1 MVHHCS
7 MEIARLPAM
16 KYLFGPVN
24 SRRLGKSLGID
35 LLPFKTCSLDCIY
48 CECGWTTTRTL
59 ERREWVPTD
68 AVQAELDS
76 VLASHP
82 DIDYVTF
89 SGSGEPTLH
98 SGIGRVIT
106 HLKTHY
112 PQHKVAVLTNAT
124 LLGDKAVQAELHAAD
139 LVVPS
144 LDAATRK
151 AFARVC
157 RPVRGVHVEKLIDG
171 IAEFRQSYPGLMLL
185 EVFIAPGINDSEA
198 DLAALKAAAERI
210 APDAI
215 QLNSLDRPAP
225 EPGLVSVA
233 SSEQIE
239 AIRAY
244 LHPLQVQIVRKRAAD
259 EPAPWDSTAIFRE
272 ILAVI
277 DKGISEITRLAV
289 ATGIREGDLAKTLQR
304 MAAQQLVIIDGS
316 TGAVQRRY

>member
-1 MVHHCS
+1 MAD
-7 MEIARLPAM
+7 METARLPAM

-24 SRRLGKSLGID
+24 SRRLGRSLGID

-48 CECGWTTTRTL
+48 CECGWSTTRTL

-68 AVQAELDS
+68 AVLDELDR
-76 VLASHP
+76 VLATRP
-82 DIDYVTF
+82 EIDYVTF

-98 SGIGRVIT
+98 SGIGRVIA
-106 HLKTHY
+106 HLKMHY
-112 PQHKVAVLTNAT
+112 PQYKVAVLTNAT
-124 LLGDKAVQAELHAAD
+124 LLADKALQLELRPAD

-157 RPVRGVHVEKLIDG
+157 RPVRGVHVDEVIAG
-171 IAEFRQSYPGLMLL
+171 IADFRKNYRGLMIL
-185 EVFIAPGINDSEA
+185 EIFIAPGINDSDTE
-198 DLAALKAAAERI
+198 LAALKAAAERI
-210 APDAI
+210 EPDAI

-225 EPGLVSVA
+225 EPGLVEVA
-233 SSEQIE
+233 DSEHLA

-244 LHPLQVQIVRKRAAD
+244 LQPLQVQIVRKRAAD

-272 ILAVI
+272 VLAVI
-277 DKGISEITRLAV
+277 DKGISELARLAV

-304 MAAQQLVIIDGS
+304 MAAQQLVIIDGN
-316 TGAVQRRY
+316 TGAVRRRY